1 MVIAYF
7 KNVLN
12 HNSQNMKTP
21 MQITKNQSRRKFL
34 TALPLATLAACE
46 KSETQK
52 ISSPQIRSQINWKM
66 VTTWPKDFPG
76 LGTGA
81 NYLAQLISKM
91 SNGELKIKVF
101 GAGELVPALG
111 VFDAVAGGT
120 AEIGHS
126 TAYYWKG
133 KHEATQFFS
142 TVPFGLTAQEINGWL
157 QYGGGQQLWDEI
169 YAPFGLKAFPAGN
182 TGVQMGGWFNQ
193 EINSIEDFSGLV
205 IRMPGLG
212 GEVLRRLDATVQTIP
227 GGEIFQALK
236 TGAIDATE
244 WVGPYNDLAFGFHQ
258 AAKYYYWPG
267 WHEPGT
273 VMEAMINQKAWNQL
287 PKDLQCIVQSA
298 CSTVNDHMLAE
309 FTARNSTALETL
321 VNEHG
326 VQLRK
331 FSNEIL
337 NSIGEIS
344 KDVIHEIAEKD
355 PLTKKVYSSFIE
367 FRKNSLAYTRISEE
381 AYTLARSLTP
391 N

>member
-1 MVIAYF
+1 
-7 KNVLN
+7 
-12 HNSQNMKTP
+12 
-21 MQITKNQSRRKFL
+21 MQINSHQSRRKFL

-46 KSETQK
+46 NSGNKKSPSVQTRK
-52 ISSPQIRSQINWKM
+52 HLKWRM

-81 NYLAQLISKM
+81 NYLAQLIGEM
-91 SNGELKIKVF
+91 SNGELEIKVY

-120 AEIGHS
+120 AEMGHS

-169 YAPFGLKAFPAGN
+169 YNPFGLKAFPAGN

-193 EINSIEDFSGLV
+193 EINQLEDFSGLV

-212 GEVLRRLDATVQTIP
+212 GEVLRRLGATVQTIP

-273 VMEAMINQKAWNQL
+273 AMEAMINRNAWDQL
-287 PKDLQCIVQSA
+287 PNDLQKIIQCA

-309 FTARNSTALETL
+309 FTTRNSTALETL
-321 VNEHG
+321 VKQHG

-331 FSNEIL
+331 FSDEIL
-337 NSIGEIS
+337 SSIGVTAKE
-344 KDVIHEIAEKD
+344 VIHEVAKKD
-355 PLTKKVYSSFIE
+355 PNTNRVYNSFIE
-367 FRKNSLAYTRISEE
+367 FRKNSLNYTRISEE

-391 N
+391 S